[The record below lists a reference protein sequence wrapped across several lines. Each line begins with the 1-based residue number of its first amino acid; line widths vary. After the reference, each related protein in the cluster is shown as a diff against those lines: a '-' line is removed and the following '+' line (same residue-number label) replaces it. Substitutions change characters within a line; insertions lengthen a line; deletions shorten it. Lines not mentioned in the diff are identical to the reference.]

1 MKALKILVSVARILS
16 VFGMGIGVL
25 FIILSYR
32 FNSNYEDFKKN
43 GILVDGLITNLYDN
57 GNLRYTSY
65 FVDVNYFR
73 VDINDQKH
81 AVKAE
86 RIEVYFKAA
95 RKLHIGNKIAL
106 YYKKTGSA
114 SDVILAVNFENQYV
128 PLSRKPFW
136 GWGITIGSTLV
147 FFSYQIGRKF
157 KKLRKQ

>member
-32 FNSNYEDFKKN
+32 FNSTYEDFKKN
-43 GILVDGLITNLYDN
+43 GILVDGVITNLYDN

-73 VDINDQKH
+73 FDRNDQKY

-106 YYKKTGSA
+106 YYKKQGRA
-114 SDVILAVNFENQYV
+114 SDVILAVNQENQNV

-147 FFSYQIGRKF
+147 FFSYQIGRMF
-157 KKLRKQ
+157 KKMRKQ